1 MNEIITTMRG
11 RLFLIPSTIS
21 DSQANHVIP
30 EYVGKI
36 ISNITHYIVE
46 NERTARR
53 MLIKLGI
60 SIPIDDLTFYILNKH
75 TSKSDIPDF
84 LNIAESEDIGL
95 LSEAGVP
102 AVADPGREVVSL
114 AHKKNIKVV
123 PLVGPSS
130 ILLAL
135 MASGLNGQNFAF
147 VGYLPVKSQERIRKI
162 KEIEIRSKF
171 ENQSQIFIE
180 APYRNN
186 QLLNDILITC
196 GNSTLLCLAINI
208 TGENERIETHAI
220 EYWRK
225 HKPDVH
231 KKPAIFILHKMD

>member
-1 MNEIITTMRG
+1 MRG

-135 MASGLNGQNFAF
+135 MKG
-147 VGYLPVKSQERIRKI
+147 
-162 KEIEIRSKF
+162 
-171 ENQSQIFIE
+171 
-180 APYRNN
+180 
-186 QLLNDILITC
+186 
-196 GNSTLLCLAINI
+196 
-208 TGENERIETHAI
+208 
-220 EYWRK
+220 
-225 HKPDVH
+225 
-231 KKPAIFILHKMD
+231 

>member
-1 MNEIITTMRG
+1 MKG

-21 DSQANHVIP
+21 DSQVNHVIP
-30 EYVGKI
+30 EYINKI

-53 MLIKLGI
+53 MLLKLGI

-75 TSKSDIPDF
+75 TGKSEIPDF
-84 LNIAESEDIGL
+84 LKIAESEDIGL

-102 AVADPGREVVSL
+102 AVADPGREIVSL
-114 AHKKNIKVV
+114 AHKNNIKVV

-147 VGYLPVKSQERIRKI
+147 IGYLPVKSPERVRKI
-162 KEIEIRSKF
+162 KEIETRSKN
-171 ENQSQIFIE
+171 ENQSQIIIE

-186 QLLNDILITC
+186 QLLNDILTAC
-196 GNSTLLCLAINI
+196 GNTTLLCIAVNI
-208 TGENERIETHAI
+208 TDEKEKIETHSI
-220 EYWRK
+220 EYWRR
-225 HKPDVH
+225 HKPDIH
-231 KKPAIFILHKMD
+231 KIPSIFIVHKMD

>member
-1 MNEIITTMRG
+1 MRG

>member
-1 MNEIITTMRG
+1 MNEIDADMRG

-21 DSQANHVIP
+21 DSHVNHVIP
-30 EYVGKI
+30 EYTKEI
-36 ISNITHYIVE
+36 ISNITHFIVE

-84 LNIAESEDIGL
+84 LKIAESEDIGL

-102 AVADPGREVVSL
+102 AVADPGREIVSL
-114 AHKKNIKVV
+114 AHKKNIKVI

-147 VGYLPVKSQERIRKI
+147 IGYLPVKNPERIRKI
-162 KEIEIRSKF
+162 KEIETRSKI
-171 ENQSQIFIE
+171 ENQSQMVIE

-186 QLLNDILITC
+186 QLLKDILISCSNT
-196 GNSTLLCLAINI
+196 TLLCLAVDI
-208 TGENERIETHAI
+208 TSENEIIETHSI
-220 EYWRK
+220 DYWRK
-225 HKPDVH
+225 HTPDIH
-231 KKPAIFILHKMD
+231 KKPAIFILHKMN